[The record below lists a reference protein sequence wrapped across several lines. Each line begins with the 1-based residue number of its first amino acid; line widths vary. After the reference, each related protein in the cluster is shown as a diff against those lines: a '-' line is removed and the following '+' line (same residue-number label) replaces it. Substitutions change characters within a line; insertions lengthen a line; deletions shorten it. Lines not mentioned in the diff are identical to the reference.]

1 MKKIL
6 LSIVAMI
13 FAIGANAEDFVFDF
27 NDLASYGLSASD
39 IKVDDDEKNTPHYDV
54 TSKEKLTG
62 TLSNGKII
70 IKDVAAEG
78 ANNARIWYYTN
89 SQTGESVYQYRTY
102 KNHTVTISMVDGS
115 KITNVK
121 GVGDGSTTFKY
132 SGEALAEVSI
142 EVSATTKF
150 TSIIVTTGEGSNTG
164 GGGDDTPAGP
174 KVVSVADA
182 LNIINGLADN
192 GITEEDYIVTGKITE
207 IEQNFGTTYGTAT
220 FTVEGGLIGFRLN
233 YLDNKQVKDKALLAI
248 GDEVTMQGK
257 LQKYVKDGA
266 VNPELCKGYITKHV
280 QNGTP
285 DVPTIKEITAA
296 EALTIINALED
307 GKTTSEEYIVS
318 GTVSSVTEISAQYG
332 NATFVMDG
340 LTVFRCKDFD
350 NKNFTD
356 EDKIQDGDKVKVRGK
371 LQKYV
376 KDGVMTPELSYGY
389 LVELN
394 GQTASINDATINVN
408 KAVAIYN
415 LAGQKVSADYKGVV
429 IKNGIKMIQK

>member
-13 FAIGANAEDFVFDF
+13 FAIGANAEDYVFDF
-27 NDLASYGLSASD
+27 TNIASYGLSESD
-39 IKVDDDEKNTPHYDV
+39 MKLDGNNKYYDL
-54 TSKEKLTG
+54 TSKDHLTG
-62 TLSNGKII
+62 TLTNGTII
-70 IKDVAAEG
+70 IKDVAAED

-102 KNHTVTISMVDGS
+102 KKHAVTISLKDGS
-115 KITNVK
+115 KITGVK
-121 GVGDGSTTFKY
+121 AVGDGSTTFKY
-132 SGEALAEVSI
+132 SGEALAEVTI
-142 EVSATTKF
+142 NITATSKF
-150 TSIIVTTGEGSNTG
+150 TSITVTTGEGGNTG
-164 GGGDDTPAGP
+164 GGDITPDGP

-182 LNIINGLADN
+182 ITIINGLEDN
-192 GITEEDYIVTGKITE
+192 ATTEEDYIVTGKITE

-233 YLDNKQVKDKALLAI
+233 YLDNKQVKDKALLAV

-296 EALTIINALED
+296 EAITIINALED
-307 GKTTSEEYIVS
+307 GKTTTEEYIVS

>member
-1 MKKIL
+1 MKKLL

-13 FAIGANAEDFVFDF
+13 FAIGANAEDFTFDF

-39 IKVDDDEKNTPHYDV
+39 FTHKEVKDGTEIFYNV
-54 TSKEKLTG
+54 TTKENLSG
-62 TLSNGKII
+62 TISNGKIV

-78 ANNARIWYYTN
+78 ANESKIWYYTDTQKN
-89 SQTGESVYQYRTY
+89 ESYYQYRTY
-102 KNHTVTISMVDGS
+102 KNHTVTISMADGS
-115 KITNVK
+115 KICAIK
-121 GVGDGSTTFKY
+121 GVGTTALNY
-132 SGEALAEVSI
+132 SGEGETEVTFKITGTLKINSL
-142 EVSATTKF
+142 T
-150 TSIIVTTGEGSNTG
+150 VTTGEGGDT
-164 GGGDDTPAGP
+164 GGGDDTPTGP
-174 KVVSVADA
+174 KAVSVTEA
-182 LNIINGLADN
+182 LTIINGLADN
-192 GITEEDYIVTGKITE
+192 GITEEDYVVTGKITE

-233 YLDNKQVKDKALLAI
+233 YLDNKQVKDKVLLAV

-257 LQKYVKDGA
+257 LQKFVKDGA
-266 VNPELCKGYITKHV
+266 MSPELCKGYITKHV

-296 EALTIINALED
+296 EALTIIDALED

-318 GTVSSVTEISAQYG
+318 GTVSSVTEISAQFG

-394 GQTASINDATINVN
+394 GATAISNATANTYN
-408 KAVAIYN
+408 ATAIFN
-415 LAGQKVSADYKGVV
+415 LAGQKVSADYKGIVV
-429 IKNGIKMIQK
+429 KGGKKVILK

>member
-6 LSIVAMI
+6 LSLVAMI

-27 NDLASYGLSASD
+27 NDLASYGYSASD
-39 IKVDDDEKNTPHYDV
+39 MQTNGSGTYLDLNNA
-54 TSKEKLTG
+54 KEKPEATI
-62 TLSNGKII
+62 SNGKIV
-70 IKDVAAEG
+70 IKDVAILIE
-78 ANNARIWYYTN
+78 NTTTNPARIWYYTD
-89 SQTGESVYQYRTY
+89 SKAGTTYYQYRTF
-102 KNHTVTISMVDGS
+102 KNHTVTISMKDGS
-115 KITNVK
+115 KICAIK
-121 GVGDGSTTFKY
+121 GEGSSALDY
-132 SGEALAEVSI
+132 SGEGKTEITFNITASEKLNKL
-142 EVSATTKF
+142 T
-150 TSIIVTTGEGSNTG
+150 VTTGEGGNTG

-174 KVVSVADA
+174 KVISVADA

-233 YLDNKQVKDKALLAI
+233 YLDNKQVKDKALLAV

-318 GTVSSVTEISAQYG
+318 GTVSSVTEISAKFG

-394 GQTASINDATINVN
+394 GQTASISDATINAN